1 MKFGFGQPAS
11 NFGKTTKDVDGFCRY
26 QRFIVL
32 SEIKSDTIPNIL
44 DMVFNLFSD
53 GIDMIPSDAKK
64 TRVLVINNSIVLGD
78 IHGTKDTRTRSVYI
92 HHGIADC
99 SVDSIRGDTP
109 IKFIDMDYNVIADKP
124 WEVERN
130 GQRALSDIKLS
141 YDSQTFGGVLY
152 RDTDKYTKIITP
164 TPEFYDEKDM
174 IVLSGNDEDYYT
186 RVNENKENVY
196 FTNKTTYEN
205 NLYTSCLNNL
215 IDDHTKVLKVNIKID
230 NMTSSRNI
238 QNIDEIESYN
248 TFIED
253 VCAQIKYA
261 MEICGFSS
269 GELIL
274 DGEKGYNITDLKTY
288 LDLNIIEK
296 RINYQM
302 LCGYIDELNYTV
314 FGDSKHDYSLL
325 IRVDY
330 SNIRVMM
337 VDYIPRENPGIN
349 KTDSDVHELSNNL
362 INQSV
367 NEMPFAFGTGGSMV
381 DKMRSLVG

>member
-1 MKFGFGQPAS
+1 
-11 NFGKTTKDVDGFCRY
+11 
-26 QRFIVL
+26 
-32 SEIKSDTIPNIL
+32 
-44 DMVFNLFSD
+44 
-53 GIDMIPSDAKK
+53 
-64 TRVLVINNSIVLGD
+64 
-78 IHGTKDTRTRSVYI
+78 
-92 HHGIADC
+92 
-99 SVDSIRGDTP
+99 
-109 IKFIDMDYNVIADKP
+109 
-124 WEVERN
+124 
-130 GQRALSDIKLS
+130 
-141 YDSQTFGGVLY
+141 
-152 RDTDKYTKIITP
+152 
-164 TPEFYDEKDM
+164 M

-196 FTNKTTYEN
+196 FTNKATYEN

-238 QNIDEIESYN
+238 QDIDDIESYN

-253 VCAQIKYA
+253 ICAQIKYA

-274 DGEKGYNITDLKTY
+274 DGDKGYNITNLRTY

-302 LCGYIDELNYTV
+302 LCGYIDELNYMV
-314 FGDSKHDYSLL
+314 FGDSKHDFSLL

-362 INQSV
+362 INQNV
-367 NEMPFAFGTGGSMV
+367 NETPFAFSGGGMINETRVMV
-381 DKMRSLVG
+381 R